1 MTYINAE
8 ELLDTLK
15 GTTQMSK
22 SAWDSLET
30 TIPTVKVDIV
40 GGRFD
45 VTARECHISTSH
57 PESKQREKFGL
68 SCQGYLIQVS
78 SGNVIIFVPKEHITS
93 VDSGEGHAASVLQ
106 RHYRNTCATNIYNQ
120 WDRSRKAWEKHK
132 SMLAELKRDD
142 QKSS

>member
-22 SAWDSLET
+22 TAWDALEHT
-30 TIPTVKVDIV
+30 APTLKVDIV
-40 GGRFD
+40 GMHFD
-45 VTARECHISTSH
+45 VTARECYISSSH
-57 PESKQREKFGL
+57 LESKQREKFDL

-78 SGNVIIFVPKEHITS
+78 SGNVFIFVPKEHITS
-93 VDSGEGHAASVLQ
+93 VDHGEGHSASLLQ
-106 RHYRNTCATNIYNQ
+106 RHYRNTCATDIYNQ
-120 WDRSRKAWEKHK
+120 WVRSLKAWENHK
-132 SMLAELKRDD
+132 SMLTEVKREE